1 MQAGIHVEGLDRI
14 IRKLGRLK
22 AFSELRPAM
31 ERGVAML
38 HEAVADYP
46 PPPEGSTYRRTGT
59 LGRRWTT
66 KVETL
71 TTFQGTIGNNTVY
84 GPYVQDEA
92 KQARMHKG
100 RWQTIQSVVEEKRS
114 AIVADF
120 QALIRRILN
129 G

>member
-1 MQAGIHVEGLDRI
+1 MQAGIRIEGLDKL

-22 AFSELRPAM
+22 TFSELRPAM

-38 HEAVADYP
+38 HEGVADYP

-92 KQARMHKG
+92 KQARVHKG
-100 RWQTIQSVVEEKRS
+100 RWQTIQGVVEEKRS